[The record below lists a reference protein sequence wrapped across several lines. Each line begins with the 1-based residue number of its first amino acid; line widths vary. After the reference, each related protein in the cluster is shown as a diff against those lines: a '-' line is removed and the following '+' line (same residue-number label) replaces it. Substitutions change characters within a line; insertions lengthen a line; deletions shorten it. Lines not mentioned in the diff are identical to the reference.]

1 MKRIIP
7 ALAVALALFGGC
19 TDSEPEFVIA
29 GLDNPICS
37 ASSSSSTTT
46 TVPLDANVDAFSQQ
60 IILGE
65 LSVDVGLDA
74 LNDLSSPDVLNA
86 TGAST
91 QSPNRDDITL
101 TAANITVADLSGTNV
116 ATETLPVS
124 AYILHSSKST
134 ITMDIMGKPL
144 ADAIRAQM
152 TFPKTA
158 PGPEKLL
165 VTITLSGN
173 VVSGGSITTN
183 PYTFPLNVNFDAA
196 LYQQPF
202 PGSSATQGVAV
213 LPDGGYWDMVIQ
225 PDGTE
230 VLGDPG
236 TVQSDGSVTIVD
248 AGHSYADTAIG
259 AVEELAAAGSDGGL
273 ALPPGANPCN

>member
-165 VTITLSGN
+165 VTITLGGN
-173 VVSGGSITTN
+173 VVSGG
-183 PYTFPLNVNFDAA
+183 
-196 LYQQPF
+196 
-202 PGSSATQGVAV
+202 
-213 LPDGGYWDMVIQ
+213 
-225 PDGTE
+225 
-230 VLGDPG
+230 
-236 TVQSDGSVTIVD
+236 
-248 AGHSYADTAIG
+248 
-259 AVEELAAAGSDGGL
+259 
-273 ALPPGANPCN
+273 